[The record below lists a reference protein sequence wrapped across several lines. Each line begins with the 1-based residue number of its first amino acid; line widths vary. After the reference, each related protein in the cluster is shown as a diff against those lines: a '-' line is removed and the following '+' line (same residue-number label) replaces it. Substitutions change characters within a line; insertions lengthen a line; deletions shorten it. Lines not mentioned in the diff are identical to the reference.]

1 MIFGKKKIID
11 LIIKYFNEKKISYE
25 KNLNI
30 ISFSASYNDFSIY
43 PYIKINEENQQVSFL
58 VNIRKIN
65 QKENVFEKL
74 NTFNIKSQFFRA
86 ILNED
91 IIVLEYNT
99 LVDSDNL
106 NDIIDQMIDSLSS
119 LRVEIKEL

>member
-86 ILNED
+86 ILSED

-106 NDIIDQMIDSLSS
+106 NDILDQMIDSLSS

>member
-106 NDIIDQMIDSLSS
+106 NDILDQMIDSLSS

>member
-25 KNLNI
+25 KNLNV

-106 NDIIDQMIDSLSS
+106 NDILDQMIDSLSS

>member
-74 NTFNIKSQFFRA
+74 NTFNIKSQYFRA

-106 NDIIDQMIDSLSS
+106 NDILDQMIDSLSS

>member
-30 ISFSASYNDFSIY
+30 VSFSASYNDFSIY
-43 PYIKINEENQQVSFL
+43 PYIKINEESQQVSFL

-106 NDIIDQMIDSLSS
+106 NDILDQMIDSLSS